1 MIICTFQYR
10 VERSRHFESA
20 LVIKNGALFMGDSIQ
35 ANKKVCFSAKQTF
48 LDSLHSYFSIQA
60 KDFVF
65 FRVCRDFRRRVFL
78 QQVDNGY
85 M

>member
-1 MIICTFQYR
+1 
-10 VERSRHFESA
+10 
-20 LVIKNGALFMGDSIQ
+20 MGDSIQ

-78 QQVDNGY
+78 QPVDNGY

>member
-35 ANKKVCFSAKQTF
+35 ANKK
-48 LDSLHSYFSIQA
+48 SL
-60 KDFVF
+60 VF
-65 FRVCRDFRRRVFL
+65 PQNKLF
-78 QQVDNGY
+78 
-85 M
+85 